1 MGGLLLGLVLAVVV
15 QVLDPYPA
23 IRLALVLVNVAIA
36 VFLSTP
42 RFAPMAGVG
51 LRWQVPRGR
60 RLRRYGWYGTFGIWG
75 ALLGVGAL
83 TVIPSS
89 MVLLFPAVALAAH
102 SGVATV
108 LGGVVYGAMRAVV
121 AVIAASRTATTPE
134 SILDGYER
142 LQRRLVSVTAAATLP
157 AGLGVILLALFNS
170 SLGFS

>member
-1 MGGLLLGLVLAVVV
+1 MGGLLLGLVLAVVA

-23 IRLALVLVNVAIA
+23 IRLDLVLVIVAIA
-36 VFLSTP
+36 VFLSMP

-60 RLRRYGWYGTFGIWG
+60 RLRRFGWYGTFGIWG
-75 ALLGVGAL
+75 ALLGLGAL

-89 MVLLFPAVALAAH
+89 MVLLFPAVALAVH

-108 LGGVVYGAMRAVV
+108 LGGVVYGAVR
-121 AVIAASRTATTPE
+121 AVIAVIAGGRTAATPE

-142 LQRRLVSVTAAATLP
+142 LQRRLVSVTAGATMPAAL
-157 AGLGVILLALFNS
+157 AVILLALFNS
-170 SLGFS
+170 SLRFS